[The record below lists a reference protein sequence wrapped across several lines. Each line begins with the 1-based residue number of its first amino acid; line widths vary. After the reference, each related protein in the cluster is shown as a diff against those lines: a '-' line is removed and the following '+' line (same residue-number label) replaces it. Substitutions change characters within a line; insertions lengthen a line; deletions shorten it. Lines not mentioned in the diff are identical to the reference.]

1 MRNQAIRGLLAAALC
16 AALVTAARAAATD
29 DDETPPPKQAA
40 PSGIGAWWNNMF
52 GDKPK
57 PPEKTEKKKVE
68 RPVKPSVRT
77 AAQQEV
83 LMRREREANLR
94 RLAVCG
100 RLKEIAAQ
108 QNDDDMLR
116 RIEKLEDDINQLYE
130 QRTLGLQQGVDD
142 EPKPQDKPKPYAARA
157 STRNRDTMEDD
168 Q

>member
-1 MRNQAIRGLLAAALC
+1 MRKQVMRGLLAAALC
-16 AALVTAARAAATD
+16 AALVTTVRAATD

-40 PSGIGAWWNNMF
+40 PSGIAAWWNSMF

-57 PPEKTEKKKVE
+57 PPEKPEKKKVE
-68 RPVKPSVRT
+68 RPVKPSVPS

-83 LMRREREANLR
+83 LMRHEREANLR

-100 RLKEIAAQ
+100 RLKEIASQ

-116 RIEKLEDDINQLYE
+116 RIEKLEDDINLLYE

-142 EPKPQDKPKPYAARA
+142 EPKPRDKPKPNTARA